1 MVGWLNSTELRYWVG
16 DLILGFAMLKAKFYE
31 KKKKKKKKTIIEPTI
46 MLLSRNSENEIRKE
60 GNVWVD
66 LLLLKLASRMIYLVL
81 RINQSAAADHLYWT
95 DDPFL
100 LPTSRRR
107 EIKFQKLL
115 SNVVECSW
123 TMEN

>member
-31 KKKKKKKKTIIEPTI
+31 KKRKTIIEPTI

-66 LLLLKLASRMIYLVL
+66 LLLLKLAS
-81 RINQSAAADHLYWT
+81 
-95 DDPFL
+95 
-100 LPTSRRR
+100 
-107 EIKFQKLL
+107 
-115 SNVVECSW
+115 
-123 TMEN
+123 

>member
-66 LLLLKLASRMIYLVL
+66 LLLLKLAS
-81 RINQSAAADHLYWT
+81 
-95 DDPFL
+95 
-100 LPTSRRR
+100 
-107 EIKFQKLL
+107 
-115 SNVVECSW
+115 
-123 TMEN
+123 